1 MALKT
6 ARSQILRANFHAKKT
21 VMTKSN
27 ITAVQK
33 LLNEAEAL
41 QNDLNQLGFKNE
53 ADENPA
59 LNPIREALNNVV
71 YKLQKLNAISTN
83 DAKN

>member
-1 MALKT
+1 
-6 ARSQILRANFHAKKT
+6 
-21 VMTKSN
+21 MTKSN

-53 ADENPA
+53 ADENQA

>member
-1 MALKT
+1 
-6 ARSQILRANFHAKKT
+6 
-21 VMTKSN
+21 MTKSN

-41 QNDLNQLGFKNE
+41 QNDLNQLVFKN
-53 ADENPA
+53 DETPA

-83 DAKN
+83 AAKN

>member
-1 MALKT
+1 
-6 ARSQILRANFHAKKT
+6 
-21 VMTKSN
+21 MTKSN